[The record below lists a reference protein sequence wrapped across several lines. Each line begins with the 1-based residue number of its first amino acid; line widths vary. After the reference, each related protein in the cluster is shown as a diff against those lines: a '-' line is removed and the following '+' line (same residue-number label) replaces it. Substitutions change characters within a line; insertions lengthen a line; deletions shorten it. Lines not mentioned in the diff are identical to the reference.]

1 MKIYTVEYSKR
12 VFDRVN
18 DLLIFIS
25 SIYTPKAGLKYIDSL
40 YDEINTLSYRADTI
54 PELIWDTFYSYHI
67 NEKRLLVKHTKIAV
81 FFHVKNDKVIV
92 DDVVPSKLLTRRRN
106 FTP

>member
-1 MKIYTVEYSKR
+1 MKNYTVEYSKR

-18 DLLIFIS
+18 DLLVFIS
-25 SIYTPKAGLKYIDSL
+25 SIYTPEAGFRYIDSL

-54 PELIWDTFYSYHI
+54 PELIWDTLYFYHI
-67 NEKRLLVKHTKIAV
+67 NEKRLLVKHGKIAV

-92 DDVVPSKLLTRRRN
+92 DDIVPSKLLTRMRD